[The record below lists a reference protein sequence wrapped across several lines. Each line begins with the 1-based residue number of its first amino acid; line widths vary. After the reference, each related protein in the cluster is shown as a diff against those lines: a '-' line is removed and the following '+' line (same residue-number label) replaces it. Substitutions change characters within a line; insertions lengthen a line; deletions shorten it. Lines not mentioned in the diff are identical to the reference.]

1 MARTLL
7 PYLPEPERGGGSNTS
22 GSLLGIAQSRGL
34 PTPSVLRAAPRRRPL
49 KPPVGEHRHRR
60 GGGHSKHD
68 VPDHRRFRP
77 PRGTTYISAMSAT
90 MTTAAIATIATVDA
104 ARITAPFFPMNG
116 RAKLT
121 AHQGSSAR
129 SKPPRSA

>member
-7 PYLPEPERGGGSNTS
+7 PYLPEPERGGGSNHER
-22 GSLLGIAQSRGL
+22 QSSRYRSEPG
-34 PTPSVLRAAPRRRPL
+34 TTNAVRPSSAPRGRPL

-129 SKPPRSA
+129 KQTT